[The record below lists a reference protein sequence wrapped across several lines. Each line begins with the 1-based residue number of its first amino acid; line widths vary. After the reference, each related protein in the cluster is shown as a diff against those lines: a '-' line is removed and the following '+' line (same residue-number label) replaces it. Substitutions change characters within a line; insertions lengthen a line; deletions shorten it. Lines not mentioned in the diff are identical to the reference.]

1 MIGGKGPLTDSLKKE
16 AAGDSKITFLGRI
29 SDEDLIAYYLAC
41 DIFAFPSITKNEA
54 FGIALAEGMYFNNPT
69 VTFTIPGSGVNYV
82 SLNGVTGIEC
92 PNGNVEALAE
102 AIKLL
107 QKDKKLAQKYG
118 EAANERVKRLFMF
131 NQMKQSINSL
141 INKI

>member
-1 MIGGKGPLTDSLKKE
+1 
-16 AAGDSKITFLGRI
+16 
-29 SDEDLIAYYLAC
+29 
-41 DIFAFPSITKNEA
+41 
-54 FGIALAEGMYFNNPT
+54 MYFNNPT